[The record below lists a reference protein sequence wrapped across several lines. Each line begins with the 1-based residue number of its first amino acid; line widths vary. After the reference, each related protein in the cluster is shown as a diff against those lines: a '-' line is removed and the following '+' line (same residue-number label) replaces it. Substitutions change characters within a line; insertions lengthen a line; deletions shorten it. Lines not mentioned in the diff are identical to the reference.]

1 MQPVEKSIQEAVMEN
16 LNQTAPAAEPAPARP
31 PFMAAGLPRKEFYR
45 DDVRYKSPA
54 LATIMSAMPGLG
66 QIYVGYYQQG
76 FVNIMVIAGLITL
89 LARGVGNL
97 EPFCALFMAFYWLYN
112 MVDAARKA
120 TFYNQSLA
128 GLGPLDLPE
137 GDRMPSGKGS
147 LLGGALLI
155 VAGGIALA
163 HTRFGFSLEWI
174 DRWWPMA
181 LVLVGAYLL
190 YQSYA
195 SKKQ

>member
-1 MQPVEKSIQEAVMEN
+1 MEN
-16 LNQTAPAAEPAPARP
+16 LNQSAPETEPAPARP
-31 PFMAAGLPRKEFYR
+31 PYIAGGVSRKEFYR

-54 LATIMSAMPGLG
+54 LATIMSSMPGLG
-66 QIYVGYYQQG
+66 QIYVGYNQQG
-76 FVNIMVIAGLITL
+76 FINIVVIASLITL
-89 LARGVGNL
+89 LARGIGNL
-97 EPFCALFMAFYWLYN
+97 EPFCGLFLAFYWLYN

-137 GDRMPSGKGS
+137 GDRLPSGRGS
-147 LLGGALLI
+147 LLGGALL
-155 VAGGIALA
+155 VVGGGIALA
-163 HTRFGFSLEWI
+163 HTRFGWSLDWI
-174 DRWWPMA
+174 ERWWPMA

-195 SKKQ
+195 SKNK